1 MLPKKP
7 FPREIVPLYIIKLI
21 KVTCSHVTEGNSS
34 LSWSQIILTPF
45 LRVFRLRTQLQASV
59 SFVGKFMQLFTA
71 HLFLISV
78 FFISESWKH

>member
-7 FPREIVPLYIIKLI
+7 FPREIVLLYIIKLI

-45 LRVFRLRTQLQASV
+45 LHVFRLRTQLQASA